1 MITGEYQFLAQ
12 DRVTFGIPAAQAVAD
27 CAARLGKHRVL
38 IVTSKS
44 LNRGTNA
51 VKGIADEL
59 GGDCVGIYDE
69 CVTGIPRDSILK
81 LLKAVKELNPDL
93 IVTVG
98 GGTAMDSVKV
108 MLVMLAHGVT
118 KTDQFGDYHIRVDE
132 NGNRVVPVVQD
143 PPIRQVIVPTTL
155 SAAEFSCLGGATDI
169 DRQVRDIYTGRYIG
183 GQEVILDPAMT
194 VHTPDWLWLST
205 GIRAVDHAVET
216 VCSRNPQPF
225 TDATCLHALEMLTNS
240 LKQTAAEPGD
250 LDARQASQLGAW
262 LASTGLGRIEWG
274 ASHGI
279 GHQLGAVAAVPHG
292 HTSCVMLP
300 SVLRWNQSVNAPQ
313 QTKVAR
319 AMGRTDGDA
328 AQAVADLVA
337 SVKQPGNLQA
347 VGVKREHFEAIA
359 NGAMQNFMVRTNPRP
374 IHEPEQVLE
383 ILEMAWQGH

>member
-12 DRVTFGIPAAQAVAD
+12 DRVTFGVPAAQAVAD
-27 CAARLGKHRVL
+27 CASRLGKHRVL

-44 LNRGTNA
+44 LNRGTDA
-51 VKGIADEL
+51 IKGIAAKL
-59 GGDCVGIYDE
+59 GGDCVGVYDE
-69 CVTGIPRDSILK
+69 CVTGIARDSILK
-81 LLKAVKELNPDL
+81 LLKVVKELNPDL
-93 IVTVG
+93 IVTIG

-108 MLVMLAHGVT
+108 MLVMLAQGVT
-118 KTDQFGDYHIRVDE
+118 TTDQFGDYHIRVDE
-132 NGNRVVPVVQD
+132 NGNRIVPLVQD

-155 SAAEFSCLGGATDI
+155 SAAEFSCLGGATDTA
-169 DRQVRDIYTGRYIG
+169 RQVRDIYTGRYIG

-216 VCSRNPQPF
+216 ICSRRPQPF
-225 TDATCLHALEMLTNS
+225 TDATCLHALEMLTSS
-240 LKQTAAEPGD
+240 LTQTVAEPGD

-262 LASTGLGRIEWG
+262 LSSTGLGRIEWG

-300 SVLRWNQSVNAPQ
+300 SVLRWNQSVNAQ
-313 QTKVAR
+313 QQDKVAR
-319 AMGRTDGDA
+319 AMGRSDGDA

-337 SVKQPGNLQA
+337 GVKQPGNLQA

-374 IHEPEQVLE
+374 IHDPQQVLE

>member
-1 MITGEYQFLAQ
+1 MITGEYQFIAQ
-12 DRVTFGIPAAQAVAD
+12 DRVTFGVPAAEAVAD
-27 CAARLGKHRVL
+27 CAARLGKRRML

-44 LNRGTNA
+44 LNRGTDA
-51 VKGIADEL
+51 IHGIADRL

-69 CVTGIPRDSILK
+69 CVTGIPRESILA
-81 LLKAVKELNPDL
+81 LLKAVKEVNPDL

-98 GGTAMDSVKV
+98 GGTAMDTVKV

-118 KTDQFGDYHIRVDE
+118 DINEFSQFHIRVDQS
-132 NGNRVVPVVQD
+132 GNRVVPAVQD

-155 SAAEFSCLGGATDI
+155 SAAEFSCLGGATDTI
-169 DRQVRDIYTGRYIG
+169 RQVRDIYTGRYIG
-183 GQEVILDPAMT
+183 GQEVILDAAMT
-194 VHTPDWLWLST
+194 VHTPEWLWLST

-216 VCSRNPQPF
+216 VCSRKPQPF

-240 LKQTAAEPGD
+240 LTQTAADPDD
-250 LDARQASQLGAW
+250 LDARQTSQLGAW

-300 SVLRWNQSVNAPQ
+300 SVLRWNHSVNAHQ
-313 QTKVAR
+313 QARVAR
-319 AMGRTDGDA
+319 AMGRSDGDA

-337 SVKQPGNLQA
+337 AVRQPGGLPA
-347 VGVKREHFEAIA
+347 VGVKREHFPAIA
-359 NGAMQNFMVRTNPRP
+359 HGAMQNFMVRSNPRP

-383 ILEMAWQGH
+383 ILEMAWEQH